1 MNFFDALAERDR
13 TRLLNLSASK
23 RLAPGDLLFAQGDT
37 SRDLYLVADGSLD
50 IVSQRGPTAVVVR
63 TFTRGALVGEM
74 SFLDPS
80 YRRSM
85 EVRSP
90 EGAHLHVWSQ
100 ATLSDLLGSDP
111 VLGGVFYRFLAE
123 LLASRTRSTSSD
135 ALDGALKAASGSDH
149 RDPVLEASAQR
160 LLETLLQVRTSGGRD
175 ASAGAS
181 IEPLMDPFA
190 QLVGTRLSQL
200 SDEEA
205 ERIATPLRAL
215 LRPVL
220 QRATTGELCYDGA
233 HAASPELLSHVLGG
247 QPDGAGAFG
256 AALDAWMLARP
267 TLRGL
272 RDRRACAASLVLS
285 CLPASP
291 PWRVEVLH
299 PGHGELVQDL
309 VALTGHAELDVTIVG
324 DVGDQAATDA
334 LLRKLRAR
342 AGGAIGKREALHV
355 ALDRFAFA
363 PTRRRGQDVQLIVI
377 DGLLEYLPDRAAA
390 SLLRGTHARLSR
402 GGRVLAT
409 SVREGPDD
417 AFLRHF
423 LNWPMIRRSGAELE
437 GLFAS
442 VGFGRV
448 HAHAAGGSGVVVEAE
463 A

>member
-1 MNFFDALAERDR
+1 
-13 TRLLNLSASK
+13 
-23 RLAPGDLLFAQGDT
+23 
-37 SRDLYLVADGSLD
+37 
-50 IVSQRGPTAVVVR
+50 
-63 TFTRGALVGEM
+63 
-74 SFLDPS
+74 
-80 YRRSM
+80 
-85 EVRSP
+85 
-90 EGAHLHVWSQ
+90 
-100 ATLSDLLGSDP
+100 
-111 VLGGVFYRFLAE
+111 
-123 LLASRTRSTSSD
+123 
-135 ALDGALKAASGSDH
+135 
-149 RDPVLEASAQR
+149 
-160 LLETLLQVRTSGGRD
+160 
-175 ASAGAS
+175 
-181 IEPLMDPFA
+181 
-190 QLVGTRLSQL
+190 
-200 SDEEA
+200 
-205 ERIATPLRAL
+205 
-215 LRPVL
+215 
-220 QRATTGELCYDGA
+220 
-233 HAASPELLSHVLGG
+233 
-247 QPDGAGAFG
+247 
-256 AALDAWMLARP
+256 MLARP

-355 ALDRFAFA
+355 ALDRFAFE

-390 SLLRGTHARLSR
+390 SLLRGTHARLAR

-448 HAHAAGGSGVVVEAE
+448 QAHAAGGSGVVVEAE